1 MLRHFG
7 KCIFSLFINQSQGVL
22 AQLRIKTG
30 SRFKLLRWFE
40 VIASHQAQSS
50 VSRLLDVLFPSD
62 TSQLILRTPEEFPGQ
77 VRDRISPTGSS
88 LLQGFCPVECAQEA
102 SLASLTGSFWHKGAA
117 QTPSFGGNLFQPIFF
132 YCFYKL
138 LSILYLFCCFNLQR
152 FLSYRKACIGFAGII
167 LYHALSESISLTL
180 EFLFSVLF

>member
-1 MLRHFG
+1 M
-7 KCIFSLFINQSQGVL
+7 

-30 SRFKLLRWFE
+30 SRFKQLRWFE

-50 VSRLLDVLFPSD
+50 VSRLLDVLFPND

-102 SLASLTGSFWHKGAA
+102 SLASLTGSF
-117 QTPSFGGNLFQPIFF
+117 
-132 YCFYKL
+132 
-138 LSILYLFCCFNLQR
+138 
-152 FLSYRKACIGFAGII
+152 
-167 LYHALSESISLTL
+167 
-180 EFLFSVLF
+180 